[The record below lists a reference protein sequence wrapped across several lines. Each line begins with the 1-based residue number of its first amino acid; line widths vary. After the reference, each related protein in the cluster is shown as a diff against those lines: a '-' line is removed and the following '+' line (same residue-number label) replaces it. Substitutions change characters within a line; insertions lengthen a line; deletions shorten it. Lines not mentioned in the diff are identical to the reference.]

1 MGNWNHKTITMFC
14 RTLSLL
20 LQAQTLCLFVLFGTA
35 FATQPG
41 SYEEA
46 LGQEKVEPSE
56 FWSGIL
62 PLACQSSCERYFRSK
77 DLPDQDCSAKG
88 KGFCKDIVEVLV
100 GNPAVERSLALAD
113 AKFGLNMMQW
123 SMRDC
128 VLAKHEKQPVPI
140 LPIIFMSRMEH
151 YEDELKGR
159 GEPENA
165 KIGQQILDAQ
175 AKQAE
180 RERRHA
186 EALAAEAA
194 KQKEAEEEALDGAAF
209 VDI

>member
-1 MGNWNHKTITMFC
+1 MIWCIF
-14 RTLSLL
+14 
-20 LQAQTLCLFVLFGTA
+20 FV
-35 FATQPG
+35 
-41 SYEEA
+41 
-46 LGQEKVEPSE
+46 KK
-56 FWSGIL
+56 I
-62 PLACQSSCERYFRSK
+62 
-77 DLPDQDCSAKG
+77 
-88 KGFCKDIVEVLV
+88 
-100 GNPAVERSLALAD
+100 
-113 AKFGLNMMQW
+113 
-123 SMRDC
+123 
-128 VLAKHEKQPVPI
+128 
-140 LPIIFMSRMEH
+140 
-151 YEDELKGR
+151 DELKGR